1 MKPFR
6 QSPPA
11 LSHQY
16 TDDRVLQAYLQRVL
30 PDARRDALTPAL
42 MALGEAAG
50 GWLYDLQLEDYDA
63 EPTLTRYAPWGD
75 RIDRIDVTRVW
86 QEAKPLAATHGLV
99 GRAYAED
106 ADAQSRIE
114 QMALAYLFIPSTDI
128 FGCPLAMT
136 DGAARALLASEN
148 EALIDRAVPHLTSR
162 APATFWTSGQ
172 WMTELPGGS
181 DVSRTETVA
190 RQDLDGTWRLYGRK
204 WFTSAVTSQMALALA
219 RPEGNDDTSKGL
231 ALFYVELRD
240 ADGRLQGLTVNRLKD
255 KLGTRKLPTAEL
267 TLDGLRAT
275 PVAGLTGG
283 VRTIAPMLNITR
295 TWNAVTAVALMR
307 RGLALARDYAG
318 KRHAF
323 GRPLAELPLHADTLA
338 GLQATYEG
346 AFHLAFRTVELLGAE
361 EHGHAEKAP
370 LLRLLTPLS
379 KLTTARQGVA
389 VASEVVEAFGGNGYV
404 EDTGIPPLLRDMQ
417 VLSIWEGTTNVLS
430 LDVLRALQHTNGL
443 APLQKELQRCY
454 GAITSPEL
462 TPCVE
467 AATDAFDAAANW
479 LAEAQRAGTGA
490 LQAGA
495 RRFALTLGHALEA
508 ALLARHAQWRLGH
521 DGDGR
526 AAAAAQ
532 RLTAEGLNQLHK
544 QSDHAAAEALAM
556 DTPLPRTAAA
566 EALP

>member
-1 MKPFR
+1 MNPFR
-6 QSPPA
+6 QPPPA
-11 LSHQY
+11 LGHQY
-16 TDDRVLQAYLQRVL
+16 TDDRVLQAYLQRML
-30 PDARRDALTPAL
+30 PEERQKALTPAL
-42 MALGEAAG
+42 MTLGEAAG
-50 GWLYDLQLEDYDA
+50 GWLYDLQLKDYAA
-63 EPTLTRYAPWGD
+63 EPTLTRYSPWGE

-86 QEAKPLAATHGLV
+86 QEAEPLAATHGLV
-99 GRAYAED
+99 GRAYAAD
-106 ADAQSRIE
+106 ADAHARVE

-136 DGAARALLASEN
+136 DGAARALLASGN
-148 EALIDRAVPHLTSR
+148 KALIDCAVPHLISR
-162 APATFWTSGQ
+162 DPATFWTSGQ

-190 RQDLDGTWRLYGRK
+190 RQDADGTWRLYGRK

-219 RPEGNDDTSKGL
+219 RPEGNDDNSNGL

-240 ADGRLQGLTVNRLKD
+240 ADGRLQGLTVNRLKE

-283 VRTIAPMLNITR
+283 VRAIAPMLNITR

-307 RGLALARDYAG
+307 RGLALARDYAS
-318 KRHAF
+318 KRQAF
-323 GRPLAELPLHADTLA
+323 GHPLAELPLHADTLA

-346 AFHLAFRTVELLGAE
+346 AFHLTFRTVELLGAE
-361 EHGHAEKAP
+361 EHGTAAVAP

-389 VASEVVEAFGGNGYV
+389 VASEIVEAFGGNGYV

-443 APLQKELQRCY
+443 APLQDELQCCR
-454 GAITSPEL
+454 AAVTSPEL
-462 TPCVE
+462 TPCME
-467 AATDAFDAAANW
+467 AATEAFAAAADW
-479 LAEAQRAGTGA
+479 LAEAQQAGSGT

-508 ALLARHAQWRLGH
+508 ALLARHAQWRLDH
-521 DGDGR
+521 DGDAR
-526 AAAAAQ
+526 AATAAQ
-532 RLTAEGLNQLHK
+532 RLAAEGLNHLHR
-544 QSDHAAAEALAM
+544 QRDRPATQALAM
-556 DTPLPRTAAA
+556 DTPLPHAATA
-566 EALP
+566 EAMH